1 MARKGS
7 EGSAI
12 SLFSFQDIIT
22 SITGIMFLVVL
33 LLVLMMITS
42 KVPTAKDNNKSNENV
57 KELQKE
63 LAELKNKLQAL
74 RDSQKKLDKEIDDL
88 KKLSPEEI
96 QKRKLELQKILQA
109 DQVKL
114 DTLTSSLKLKEDQYN
129 QLKTEHHDLDKSV
142 THRKK
147 LIEDLKKQLE
157 ELNKVIK
164 AKETNRQQRSR
175 VMKYVVHSN
184 SAKQPVLAELDKD
197 GIRFMILDDKKVIDL
212 RRPGRA
218 MESLSLMAMELQKLD
233 PSRIYF
239 SIAVKPGGFKYV
251 IQLLEIMKNNN
262 FERGTE
268 ILPDDDSSI
277 FEEKTQ

>member
-1 MARKGS
+1 MARKGT

-42 KVPTAKDNNKSNENV
+42 KIPTAQDANKSSESV

-63 LAELKNKLQAL
+63 LAELKNKLQVL
-74 RDSQKKLDKEIDDL
+74 RDSQKKLDKEIEDL

-96 QKRKLELQKILQA
+96 QRRKLELQKILKA

-114 DTLTSSLKLKEDQYN
+114 DTLTTSLQLKEEQYK
-129 QLKTEHHDLDKSV
+129 QLKTEYSELEKSV
-142 THRKK
+142 TLRKK
-147 LIEDLKKQLE
+147 VIEDLKKQLL
-157 ELNKVIK
+157 ELNKIVK
-164 AKETNRQQRSR
+164 EKETNRQQRSR

-197 GIRFMILDDKKVIDL
+197 GIRFMLLDDKKIVDL

-218 MESLSLMAMELQKLD
+218 MESLSLMALELQKLN
-233 PSRIYF
+233 SSQLYF

-251 IQLLEIMKNNN
+251 IQLLELMKNNN

-268 ILPDDDSSI
+268 IMPDDDSSI
-277 FEEKTQ
+277 FEEKNK

>member
-74 RDSQKKLDKEIDDL
+74 RDSQKKIDKEIDDL

-96 QKRKLELQKILQA
+96 RKRKLELQKILQV

-114 DTLTSSLKLKEDQYN
+114 DTLTSSLKLKEDQYK
-129 QLKTEHHDLDKSV
+129 QLQTELQDLDKSV

-147 LIEDLKKQLE
+147 LIEDLKKQFE

-164 AKETNRQQRSR
+164 AKETNRQQRTR

-212 RRPGRA
+212 RRPDRA

-277 FEEKTQ
+277 FEEKTK

>member
-74 RDSQKKLDKEIDDL
+74 RDSQKKIDKEIDDL

-96 QKRKLELQKILQA
+96 RKRKLELQKILQV

-114 DTLTSSLKLKEDQYN
+114 DTLTSSLKLKEDQYK
-129 QLKTEHHDLDKSV
+129 QLQTELQDLDKSV

-164 AKETNRQQRSR
+164 AKETNRQQRTR

-212 RRPGRA
+212 RRPDRA

-277 FEEKTQ
+277 FEEKTK

>member
-1 MARKGS
+1 MARKGT

-33 LLVLMMITS
+33 LLVLIMITS
-42 KVPTAKDNNKSNENV
+42 KVSTAQDKKQSNESV

-147 LIEDLKKQLE
+147 VIEELKKQLE
-157 ELNKVIK
+157 ELNKTIK
-164 AKETNRQQRSR
+164 EKETTRQQRSR

-197 GIRFMILDDKKVIDL
+197 GIRFLLLDDKKIVDL

-218 MESLSLMAMELQKLD
+218 MESLSLMALELQKLN
-233 PSRIYF
+233 SSQLYF

-251 IQLLEIMKNNN
+251 IQLLELMKNNT

-268 ILPDDDSSI
+268 IMPDDDSSI
-277 FEEKTQ
+277 FEEKTK